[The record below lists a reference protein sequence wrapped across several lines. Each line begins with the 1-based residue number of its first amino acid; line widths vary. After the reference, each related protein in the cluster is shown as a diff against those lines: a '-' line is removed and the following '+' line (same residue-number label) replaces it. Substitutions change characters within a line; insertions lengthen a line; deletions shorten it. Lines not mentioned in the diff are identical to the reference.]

1 MGASRILGK
10 RSLRASEFFG
20 RCLLVGLQSHERII
34 GADTMRERSDMHH
47 PLEDV
52 QDFSDSCIRCGLCAQ
67 TDCGNFSNGE
77 PNLGELCES
86 ILNGEE
92 TWDYAPF
99 TCALCNRCTINCPVD
114 LVASRANKPLR
125 ALLLEKK
132 PELRPLY
139 RKFRTDL
146 KYNVFSALR
155 ARDTGDITNVTYI
168 QGEANL
174 GGAADRTAFF
184 PGCALYAYAPELTAK
199 VSQWLRDEGLPPTR
213 CLSAAVRPF
222 TMSAS
227 MPNTTP
233 IASACRLSYARGILS
248 ALS

>member
-1 MGASRILGK
+1 
-10 RSLRASEFFG
+10 
-20 RCLLVGLQSHERII
+20 
-34 GADTMRERSDMHH
+34 MHH

-86 ILNGEE
+86 ILNGDD

-114 LVASRANKPLR
+114 LVASRATKPLR

-146 KYNVFSALR
+146 KHNVFSSLR

-174 GGAADRTAFF
+174 GGDADHTAFF

-199 VSQWLRDEGLPPTR
+199 VSQWLRDEDI
-213 CLSAAVRPF
+213 AA
-222 TMSAS
+222 
-227 MPNTTP
+227 
-233 IASACRLSYARGILS
+233 
-248 ALS
+248 

>member
-1 MGASRILGK
+1 
-10 RSLRASEFFG
+10 
-20 RCLLVGLQSHERII
+20 
-34 GADTMRERSDMHH
+34 MHH

-52 QDFSDSCIRCGLCAQ
+52 QDYADSCIRCGLCAR

-114 LVASRANKPLR
+114 LRASRANKPLR
-125 ALLLEKK
+125 ALLLKQK

-146 KYNVFSALR
+146 KHNIFSSLR
-155 ARDTGDITNVTYI
+155 ARNDGDITNVVYV
-168 QGEANL
+168 QGDPDLEARQTTL
-174 GGAADRTAFF
+174 PSF
-184 PGCALYAYAPELTAK
+184 PVARSMPMRPNSRARSRNGCAT
-199 VSQWLRDEGLPPTR
+199 SG
-213 CLSAAVRPF
+213 SRP
-222 TMSAS
+222 
-227 MPNTTP
+227 
-233 IASACRLSYARGILS
+233 ARS
-248 ALS
+248 

>member
-1 MGASRILGK
+1 M
-10 RSLRASEFFG
+10 
-20 RCLLVGLQSHERII
+20 GLQSHERII
-34 GADTMRERSDMHH
+34 GRRHDARED
-47 PLEDV
+47 PT
-52 QDFSDSCIRCGLCAQ
+52 CIIRWKTCKTFPTAASGCGLCAQ

-155 ARDTGDITNVTYI
+155 ARDTGTSPTSPISRARRTWVVPPT
-168 QGEANL
+168 APRFSRVARCTHMHPNL
-174 GGAADRTAFF
+174 PPRSRS
-184 PGCALYAYAPELTAK
+184 GCVMRA
-199 VSQWLRDEGLPPTR
+199 LPPTR

-248 ALS
+248 AWS

>member
-1 MGASRILGK
+1 
-10 RSLRASEFFG
+10 
-20 RCLLVGLQSHERII
+20 
-34 GADTMRERSDMHH
+34 MRERIRHASSAGRRARLFRQLH
-47 PLEDV
+47 PLRSV
-52 QDFSDSCIRCGLCAQ
+52 CSDR
-67 TDCGNFSNGE
+67 
-77 PNLGELCES
+77 
-86 ILNGEE
+86 
-92 TWDYAPF
+92 
-99 TCALCNRCTINCPVD
+99 
-114 LVASRANKPLR
+114 LR
-125 ALLLEKK
+125 QLLEWRAQSRRAVRVY
-132 PELRPLY
+132 PQRRGDLGLRSFHVRAVQSLHDQLPGRSGRLSCHQAAQGIAAREEARAEPLY

-199 VSQWLRDEGLPPTR
+199 VSQWLRDEALPLIH
-213 CLSAAVRPF
+213 CSSAAVRPF

-233 IASACRLSYARGILS
+233 IASACRLSCARGISS
-248 ALS
+248 AWS

>member
-1 MGASRILGK
+1 
-10 RSLRASEFFG
+10 
-20 RCLLVGLQSHERII
+20 
-34 GADTMRERSDMHH
+34 MHH

-155 ARDTGDITNVTYI
+155 ARDKGDIWVVPPIAPRFSRVARCTHMHP
-168 QGEANL
+168 NL
-174 GGAADRTAFF
+174 PPRSRS
-184 PGCALYAYAPELTAK
+184 GCVMRA
-199 VSQWLRDEGLPPTR
+199 LPPTR

-248 ALS
+248 AWS

>member
-1 MGASRILGK
+1 
-10 RSLRASEFFG
+10 
-20 RCLLVGLQSHERII
+20 
-34 GADTMRERSDMHH
+34 MHH

-125 ALLLEKK
+125 ALLLKQK

-174 GGAADRTAFF
+174 GDDANHTAFF
-184 PGCALYAYAPELTAK
+184 PGCALYAYAPGLTAK
-199 VSQWLRDEGLPPTR
+199 VSQWLRDEDI
-213 CLSAAVRPF
+213 AAYTLTICCGKPS
-222 TMSAS
+222 TMSVS
-227 MPNTTP
+227 MTSTMP
-233 IASACRLSYARGILS
+233 IVSACRLFCARRKSS
-248 ALS
+248 AWS